1 MAPRDR
7 AEAPGANDAD
17 GASAPDREE
26 PGPELVE
33 LAQAYGVAV
42 EYWAQDGSHKRVS
55 AATLRAVLGALGV
68 RTATPKDLWDGLMN
82 RRLAQWRRMLPPVFV
97 ARSGR
102 GDQCWVH
109 VPHGQPVRMWVDL
122 EQGGEAWFLHQVDR
136 WVEPRHV
143 DGHLVGEATFAIPPD
158 LPLGWH
164 TLWARSEGDDGVV
177 RESSCP
183 LVVTPDRLASA
194 ALAPGRQWGMMTQVY
209 AMRSRQSWGAGDLAD
224 LAMLATWSARTGGAD
239 FVLVNPLHAASPMP
253 PMEPSP
259 YLPVTRRFANPIY
272 LRPESITEYDDL
284 PQDDKDHIEALAAPV
299 RSLDLTADLIDR
311 DLIWAAKSAALE
323 IIFAAPRAPE
333 RQARFAA
340 FVAREGTGLED
351 FATWCALVEE
361 HGSDEAAW
369 PAGLTDP
376 GSVRVAEERVRLSSR
391 VRWHEWLQWQ
401 LDEELLATQEAAV
414 AAGMRSG
421 IVHDL
426 AVGVHP
432 LGSDTWALR
441 DVLARGVSVG
451 APPDMYNQLGQNWSQ
466 PPWRPDDLAEAG
478 FGPWRDLLRTILRH
492 SGGIR
497 VDHVLGLFRLW
508 WVPDGMPASEGTYVQ
523 CDHDALVGILALEV
537 QRAGAWVVGEDL
549 GTVEPWVQEYLL
561 ARGIL
566 GTTILW
572 FERDRT
578 VTPEMPLNPEL
589 WRPNCLATVTVHDLP
604 PTAAY
609 LAGEH
614 VRIRDELGLLTRP
627 ADEERADSDVVVQQ
641 WRELCIEHGWLARDG
656 TDDDLIVAL
665 HRALRASPSV
675 LLGLALTDAVGDRVA
690 QNQPGT
696 YKEYPNWRIPLT
708 DGQGRAVLLEDL
720 ASQPLLSRL
729 VEAVAPGREG

>member
-466 PPWRPDDLAEAG
+466 PPWRPDGLAEAA
-478 FGPWRDLLRTILRH
+478 FLPYRDMLRTILRH
-492 SGGIR
+492 AGGIR

-508 WVPDGMPASEGTYVQ
+508 MIPEGMKPYQGTFVRF
-523 CDHDALVGILALEV
+523 DHEALIGILVLEA
-537 QRAGAWVVGEDL
+537 QRAGAFVVGEDL
-549 GTVEPWVQEYLL
+549 GTVEDWIQDYLL
-561 ARGIL
+561 QRGVM
-566 GTTILW
+566 GTSILW
-572 FERDRT
+572 FERHPNGDIRR
-578 VTPEMPLNPEL
+578 PHE
-589 WRPNCLATVTVHDLP
+589 WRQHVLASVTVHDLP
-604 PTAAY
+604 PTAGY

-614 VRIRDELGLLTRP
+614 VRIRSELGLL
-627 ADEERADSDVVVQQ
+627 AHGEDAERASLEEELGL
-641 WRELCIEHGWLARDG
+641 WRSRLREYGMLGADDETEHGL
-656 TDDDLIVAL
+656 LVAL
-665 HRALRASPSV
+665 HRYLGVSPAV
-675 LLGLALTDAVGDRVA
+675 MLGLSLPDVTGDRRA

-696 YKEYPNWRIPLT
+696 DQEYPNWRVPLCDHEGQAVLIDDLPGIPLV
-708 DGQGRAVLLEDL
+708 QELVAAIRGR
-720 ASQPLLSRL
+720 
-729 VEAVAPGREG
+729 